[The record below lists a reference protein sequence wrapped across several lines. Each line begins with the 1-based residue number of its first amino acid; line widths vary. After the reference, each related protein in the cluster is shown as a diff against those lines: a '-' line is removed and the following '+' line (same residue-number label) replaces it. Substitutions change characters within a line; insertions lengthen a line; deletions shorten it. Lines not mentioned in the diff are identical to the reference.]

1 MGTLHIYNSISNE
14 HQSITGTG
22 RLRDILPPEYDL
34 ANCAVIK
41 AGDRIKAE
49 NYEVT
54 QDDVLYIR
62 VCPGAAVAAAVGI
75 VIAVVAVG
83 VGIYVGYKANQLAQE
98 AEEKARQ
105 AEKNAKKLGEAVTQY
120 PFLKGA
126 SNANALGSTIQ
137 FLLGNCYNSPYKLNG
152 GFYSI
157 GGTNGE
163 KQYYNLILSAGWGKQ
178 LIQSLSVGN
187 EKIKTFSD
195 SEPQELVTAFD
206 PDSLYYDDENVIEI
220 AQAHEFETP
229 YFGQKVIGEYYGD
242 EIEHKHGESL
252 VPLIKQCADN
262 TMKVEVCIQFNGLRV
277 FSDDEWRS
285 KSVTVNPYWSNDGGT
300 TWHQFTF
307 NSGSNTFTFNS
318 NHTLRFTAT
327 KTFNFAQAYGKNISI
342 KLERETAKADSNS
355 QENVYLLYVNSFCY
369 DNKKSRGGSLVR
381 CRPLESPFM
390 EKTTRIGLRIIANA
404 NTSGMLDKINAVSY
418 GVARTWNKVLRTW
431 SEAKTPTRNIASW
444 ILEIMESETHLPS
457 QMTDN
462 ELDLYSFG
470 ALYEYCDENHFYCDG
485 IITQGIK
492 KSDLVSKLLSLCFAD
507 MYIDS
512 DGKYAIAID
521 KKETTPVA
529 LLNAQ
534 SVRSITAAKSLTRQP
549 DGIKASFT
557 NRESWLQD
565 TRYVMLDG
573 GEKGL
578 DDVCGETTIEYATE
592 ADHVYKI
599 CQRRMRQ
606 QVLQPRE
613 VVVKVGHEGDYY
625 PLYAKILLQLEQLR
639 QGIRSAVIHRVLQN
653 ENGETV
659 ALDISDMVDF
669 GGDGGDIEQYC
680 DENGVQYCDENG
692 LPYISINRPSTATY
706 GIIIQAQDTTGK
718 RHINIKVYGSGKT
731 RRLYF
736 MEPLADD
743 GGIMPQPGNILS
755 FGLLNGAGQFDRI
768 TNEMKITAV
777 KPDADGWTLTLK
789 DYSEVIYEYGVIP
802 EYKSNLT
809 SPVIQKLP
817 GSIIGDEEYNA
828 KLEALASISD
838 SAIAKADNAQT
849 AADGAQATADSA
861 QTAAANART
870 AADNAQTAAANART
884 AADNAQT
891 AAANARTAADNAQAT
906 ADDAQAT
913 ADDARARANAAQDAA
928 DDARA
933 RANAAQDAADGAQA
947 TADDAMQLISNIT
960 DDGII
965 SGGTEKAQLYVQWM
979 EAVADYSKYKAMA
992 DFYYDYTDE
1001 AGDNYM
1007 DEEGNSYV
1015 IASYLNPLTSAYTA
1029 LAQTLND
1036 NVSPTAAILDG
1047 SARPAWLAV
1056 NAMDTDTSISDISAY
1071 QNAWS
1076 AFYSARATLLN
1087 QITVDSKAAADDAQ
1101 AIADNAR
1108 TAANNAQTAAD
1119 DAQTTADD
1127 ARARANAAQN
1137 AADDARA
1144 RANAAQNA
1152 ADNAQT
1158 AADGAQ
1164 DTADEAIDLSVT
1176 RLELSRSTLQFHLNA
1191 GDSTLY
1197 AETATFTAALMQ
1209 DSEGLEADTVSVS
1222 VDSNAFT
1229 ASASKNGLVITVSV
1243 SSVYGATFLG
1253 ASITLTTTYHGLTFS
1268 AKCTLNASDTGKYLG
1283 SINSIANLPA
1293 NPGFGDF
1300 ITWTAA
1306 NTTSNLVTDGT
1317 FKKTYVYRYTGTHG
1331 STQKWIE
1338 DNRVEHNA
1346 DALSDILSMNTE
1358 SAAATNSYAL
1368 TFLNRLVANNI
1379 FTDTL
1384 SAKNAF
1390 VENIKAKIA
1399 TFNII
1404 FTGDIEISGSLVIP
1418 QKTNYTDLK
1427 NNSIFS
1433 IVDS

>member
-22 RLRDILPPEYDL
+22 RLRDILPPKYDL

-62 VCPGAAVAAAVGI
+62 VCPGAPAVVAVVAV

-83 VGIYVGYKANQLAQE
+83 VGVYLGYKADQLAQE
-98 AEEKARQ
+98 AEEKAKQ

-206 PDSLYYDDENVIEI
+206 SDSLYYDDENVIEI

-277 FSDDEWRS
+277 FRDNNWRS

-307 NSGSNTFTFNS
+307 DSGSNTFTFNS

-369 DNKKSRGGSLVR
+369 DNKKSRDGSLVP

-492 KSDLVSKLLSLCFAD
+492 KSDLISKLLSLCFAD

-512 DGKYAIAID
+512 EGKYAITID

-534 SVRSITAAKSLTRQP
+534 SVRSITAAKSLARQP

-578 DDVCGETTIEYATE
+578 DDVCSETAIEYATE

-653 ENGETV
+653 ENGEIV
-659 ALDISDMVDF
+659 ALDISDMVVF
-669 GGDGGDIEQYC
+669 GGDGGNIEQYC

-718 RHINIKVYGSGKT
+718 RHISIKVYGSGKT

-849 AADGAQATADSA
+849 AADE
-861 QTAAANART
+861 
-870 AADNAQTAAANART
+870 
-884 AADNAQT
+884 
-891 AAANARTAADNAQAT
+891 
-906 ADDAQAT
+906 
-913 ADDARARANAAQDAA
+913 
-928 DDARA
+928 
-933 RANAAQDAADGAQA
+933 
-947 TADDAMQLISNIT
+947 AMQLIRNIT

-1001 AGDNYM
+1001 AGDNYI

-1076 AFYSARATLLN
+1076 NFYSARATLLN

-1108 TAANNAQTAAD
+1108 TAANNARTAANN
-1119 DAQTTADD
+1119 AQT
-1127 ARARANAAQN
+1127 

-1144 RANAAQNA
+1144 RANAAQA
-1152 ADNAQT
+1152 
-1158 AADGAQ
+1158 
-1164 DTADEAIDLSVT
+1164 TADEAIDLSIT
-1176 RLELSRSTLQFHLNA
+1176 RLELSRSTLQFHLND

-1209 DSEGLEADTVSVS
+1209 GSDGLEADAVSVS

-1306 NTTSNLVTDGT
+1306 NTTSSLVTDGT

-1368 TFLNRLVANNI
+1368 TFLNRLVANTI
-1379 FTDTL
+1379 FTNTL
-1384 SAKNAF
+1384 AVKDAF
-1390 VENIKAKIA
+1390 IDKLLAQDLILKV
-1399 TFNII
+1399 
-1404 FTGDIEISGSLVIP
+1404 GGSI
-1418 QKTNYTDLK
+1418 QGNYTEGVSGFKIDYNGNAEF
-1427 NNSIFS
+1427 NNSTVRGKLRLQTYTSSTIPADLQDGDMFLL
-1433 IVDS
+1433 V